1 MPRTAIAQIAK
12 LIGQELESGAGPSE
26 QARATGPMLAEAGAT
41 TEIVERLFAEAQRK
55 RSNDRMI
62 QAYAFILEGAL
73 GTLRLQ
79 ANGGDVSA
87 EHEIGE
93 VRNRVD
99 HALGQGDFAPEVL
112 MLLARAFARAEL
124 DPGRSLQEAMVST
137 MEAQSRLRPTAS
149 RSEEVMEHL
158 FYMAAA
164 PEMHAGAIYA

>member
-26 QARATGPMLAEAGAT
+26 QALATGPMLAEAGAT

-87 EHEIGE
+87 EHDIGE
-93 VRNRVD
+93 VRNRGG
-99 HALGQGDFAPEVL
+99 HARGQRDFGPEAVL
-112 MLLARAFARAEL
+112 AQAR
-124 DPGRSLQEAMVST
+124 
-137 MEAQSRLRPTAS
+137 
-149 RSEEVMEHL
+149 
-158 FYMAAA
+158 
-164 PEMHAGAIYA
+164 